1 MADLREGHC
10 TLNTHHPRD
19 RCSPLKKHDLW
30 PPVSVAFR
38 YDREVDLV
46 TTCAR
51 PLILPFQSVCRTRSV
66 DGMTLD
72 AWRAS
77 LPSRQAGERIC
88 ARGLRNDVRDH
99 NVTSPDVW
107 CDLSQMNTQS
117 TLAVILRTRALLEI
131 RFTRARSHH
140 KSCQALDVLCFRYTT
155 FFFCIGWYSLRT
167 CFVVTIR
174 CICCLHNLLARTA
187 TQR

>member
-1 MADLREGHC
+1 MRRRRVECFVFLDATTSGQ
-10 TLNTHHPRD
+10 P
-19 RCSPLKKHDLW
+19 LW
-30 PPVSVAFR
+30 PPVRVAFR

-46 TTCAR
+46 TRCAR
-51 PLILPFQSVCRTRSV
+51 PLIPPFQSVCRTRSV

-77 LPSRQAGERIC
+77 FPSRQAGERIC
-88 ARGLRNDVRDH
+88 VRGLRNDVRDH

-117 TLAVILRTRALLEI
+117 TLAVVLRTRALLEI

-155 FFFCIGWYSLRT
+155 FFFASVGARCVLALWSLSVAF
-167 CFVVTIR
+167 FVCT
-174 CICCLHNLLARTA
+174 LARTA